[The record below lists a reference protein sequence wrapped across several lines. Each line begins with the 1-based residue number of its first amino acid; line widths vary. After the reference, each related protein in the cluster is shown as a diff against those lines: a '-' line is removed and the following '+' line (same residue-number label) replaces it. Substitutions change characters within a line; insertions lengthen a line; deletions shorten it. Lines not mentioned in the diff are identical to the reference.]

1 MQYNSTMLHA
11 NQLEVFPSKRII
23 PSDAFTWEKAPEF
36 PYCSARETL
45 ALGKP
50 GHPG

>member
-1 MQYNSTMLHA
+1 MLHA
-11 NQLEVFPSKRII
+11 KSSRVGELSLAMHLHGKKTALA
-23 PSDAFTWEKAPEF
+23 SEF
-36 PYCSARETL
+36 PYCSAKETL